1 MGYHPTLTRTQ
12 QGLKTMGD
20 HLVST
25 SELVRRAYPDGVPEE
40 EYFPL
45 LFLLSGYLSDRNL
58 ADLAEQE
65 KLAVGRVSYLNDVY
79 RARQESPENAMVIAR
94 LSNAGLAEWIEEA
107 E

>member
-1 MGYHPTLTRTQ
+1 MD
-12 QGLKTMGD
+12 D

-25 SELVRRAYPDGVPEE
+25 FELVRRAYPDGVPDE

-45 LFLLSGYLSDRNL
+45 LFFLSGYLSDRNL
-58 ADLAEQE
+58 AHFAEQA

-79 RARQESPENAMVIAR
+79 RARQEEPEYETVIAR
-94 LSNAGLAEWIEEA
+94 LSDAGLAHWIADA